1 MPKKKKNERNY
12 KTHLVSGCQS
22 ISIEEC
28 HSILF
33 YHPKKLF
40 YQLYHTIL
48 QYIIHPKTLLFYFFI
63 KILFFNLSL
72 LFLSNHHFFLANDMI
87 PTVTF
92 WNKIYIFFRIL
103 LQYNS
108 KVRIVL
114 QHYCKKFCN
123 SRVYNFLMQ
132 MFLSHE
138 MPKSPQ
144 IWYQHSSMLMLS
156 RLIKGFEC

>member
-1 MPKKKKNERNY
+1 MKEIIKPIQSLVVRASALKNAILSYFIIPKSYFINY
-12 KTHLVSGCQS
+12 T
-22 ISIEEC
+22 IP
-28 HSILF
+28 F
-33 YHPKKLF
+33 YNTSYIPK
-40 YQLYHTIL
+40 LY
-48 QYIIHPKTLLFYFFI
+48 YFTFSL
-63 KILFFNLSL
+63 KYYFFNLSL
-72 LFLSNHHFFLANDMI
+72 LFLSNHHFFLANDLI

-132 MFLSHE
+132 TFLSHE